1 MLRLVLALAWVAIS
15 ITNHILWGGH
25 LARPLGKTAASLVE
39 VAVFLFE
46 PQRTQRARRE
56 EEEEIFLNHR
66 DAEGTEEEGR
76 SQKVMIV
83 FVLTVLFPNC
93 DRIISIT

>member
-1 MLRLVLALAWVAIS
+1 MATS

-66 DAEGTEEEGR
+66 DTEDTEEER
-76 SQKVMIV
+76 EKKEVMID
-83 FVLTVLFPNC
+83 L
-93 DRIISIT
+93 DKS